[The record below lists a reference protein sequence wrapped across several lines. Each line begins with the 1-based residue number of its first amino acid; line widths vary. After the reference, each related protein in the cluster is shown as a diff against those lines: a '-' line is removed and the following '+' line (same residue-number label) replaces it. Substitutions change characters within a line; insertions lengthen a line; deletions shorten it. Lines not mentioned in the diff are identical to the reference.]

1 MEITLFPLEKVQIDG
16 KAISF
21 GMKKEEVHSLLGKPE
36 FIDDDESGERD
47 YFYDSELAINFDKS
61 GAVEFIEFLGGIDG
75 TLKPMIYGISAFD
88 SMADE
93 LYEVLEKENSGEI
106 VDDEDGYSYSF
117 KEIEVGVYRDSKP
130 EDAME
135 CIEEMKA
142 EGTCTKED
150 EEYELR
156 RANHWATI
164 GIGVKGYY

>member
-1 MEITLFPLEKVQIDG
+1 MEITLFPLEKAQIDG

-21 GMKKEEVHSLLGKPE
+21 GMKK
-36 FIDDDESGERD
+36 
-47 YFYDSELAINFDKS
+47 
-61 GAVEFIEFLGGIDG
+61 
-75 TLKPMIYGISAFD
+75 
-88 SMADE
+88 
-93 LYEVLEKENSGEI
+93 
-106 VDDEDGYSYSF
+106 EDGYSYSF
-117 KEIEVGVYRDSKP
+117 KEIEVGVYRESKP